1 MKPKTL
7 MGTLLATFRLEKN
20 LAREKLEEKIWTENK
35 LGNPTKRGGHKLKTV
50 EATGPNGSA
59 LITVQ
64 LWKKIDEKRVVVSAH
79 LKTEEVES
87 KADQSVEDLMT

>member
-35 LGNPTKRGGHKLKTV
+35 LGNPTKRGGHEIKTT
-50 EATGPNGSA
+50 ETTGPNGEA
-59 LITVQ
+59 HITVQ
-64 LWKKIDEKRVVVSAH
+64 LWKKIDERRVVVSAH
-79 LKTEEVES
+79 LKTEEVTITNDES
-87 KADQSVEDLMT
+87 IKDLMT

>member
-20 LAREKLEEKIWTENK
+20 LAREKLEAKIWDENK

-50 EATGPNGSA
+50 ETTGPNGSA

-79 LKTEEVES
+79 LKTEEVDPKQDES
-87 KADQSVEDLMT
+87 IEDLMK

>member
-20 LAREKLEEKIWTENK
+20 LARENLEKKIWDENK

-59 LITVQ
+59 VITVQ

-79 LKTEEVES
+79 LKTEEVVPDKEE
-87 KADQSVEDLMT
+87 SVEDLLT